1 MHFPP
6 RPRGR
11 GHLAQPIAARA
22 ALGSAPLPAAVPN
35 QSAAGE
41 WAGRA
46 GGARPDGRTGG
57 GPAQVPLA
65 PRCPFGS
72 RSPRPS
78 PWRPPSRG
86 SAPPTTECSTASS
99 SCCRRG
105 SGPSITTQR
114 VTGGGHL
121 GSRWGGGEG
130 GAGDVLPTGGGRH
143 RDRSNAV

>member
-65 PRCPFGS
+65 PRCPLGS
-72 RSPRPS
+72 RSPPSLAMAAAVAGLRASYHRMLDRIELMLPPRFRPFYNH
-78 PWRPPSRG
+78 PAG
-86 SAPPTTECSTASS
+86 N
-99 SCCRRG
+99 RRG
-105 SGPSITTQR
+105 SPWFP
-114 VTGGGHL
+114 L
-121 GSRWGGGEG
+121 GRR
-130 GAGDVLPTGGGRH
+130 GGRSGGCAPH
-143 RDRSNAV
+143 GWRAGSGPQ